1 MVNVSVITK
10 RELGTYFLSPIA
22 YVVLTAFALMQGIL
36 FSLSIGP
43 QLDPGVGVQYA
54 FTIPVYLLVLAA
66 PVLTMRLL
74 SEETS
79 RGTIE
84 TLMTAPV
91 TELEVVLGK
100 FTAALIFAVVMFV
113 PVLGAVAYLRIL
125 GPLDAGTVLASFL
138 GLSLLTGELL
148 AIGMLCSALTRIQ
161 IASAIM
167 SFAALIGLYFL
178 WFLGRDST
186 TLWAR
191 ALRYAA
197 PPWHYFSFLKGVV
210 DTRDLTYFVVS
221 TGVFL
226 FLTVR
231 ALELRRWR

>member
-36 FSLSIGP
+36 FSLSVSP
-43 QLDPGVGVQYA
+43 QLDPGMGVQYA

-100 FTAALIFAVVMFV
+100 FTAALIFAVVMFL

-125 GPLDAGTVLASFL
+125 GPLDAGTVLSSFL

-167 SFAALIGLYFL
+167 SFAVLIGLYFL

-186 TLWAR
+186 AAWAR
-191 ALRYAA
+191 VLRYAA

-221 TGVFL
+221 TGAFL